1 MKNLI
6 ILGDSLSCPR
16 PWEGIG
22 STNTYSSIIQQELKG
37 AVHVHNLAYGDR
49 CSADYV
55 AESFVKTYV
64 KAANASYVVLQLGIV
79 DCAPRLLT
87 TLERVIGYLARKS
100 RFSSYVFNY
109 YIRWKSKHRMFFT
122 KWFPMTRVKIN
133 TYEYNM
139 KRIVD
144 YFLENNDVE
153 SFFVIN
159 IAYPGESLISKSFG
173 IVENIEKYNSA
184 LHTISM
190 TYKGKVELIDLYS
203 ETRTNKN
210 WITIDDGHHIKPVA
224 HSWIAES
231 ILGKIG
237 DVRE

>member
-1 MKNLI
+1 M
-6 ILGDSLSCPR
+6 
-16 PWEGIG
+16 
-22 STNTYSSIIQQELKG
+22 NTYASIIQQELKG

-64 KAANASYVVLQLGIV
+64 KSANARYVVLQLGIV

-87 TLERVIGYLARKS
+87 TLERAVGYLARKS
-100 RFSSYVFNY
+100 RFSNSLFNY

-133 TYEYNM
+133 AYESNM
-139 KRIVD
+139 KRIIEN
-144 YFLENNDVE
+144 FSENNDVDR
-153 SFFVIN
+153 FFVIN
-159 IAYPGESLISKSFG
+159 IAYPGEGLISKSFG
-173 IVENIEKYNSA
+173 IVENIEKYNSV
-184 LHTISM
+184 LNTISL
-190 TYKGKVELIDLYS
+190 TSDGKVKVIDLYS

-210 WITIDDGHHIKPVA
+210 WITIDDGHHIKSEA

-231 ILGKIG
+231 ILHTIG
-237 DVRE
+237 ELSE